1 MSYSKY
7 IGTPEK
13 YQKFIIEWQKK
24 LGKNLSINNE
34 FKFNEFISNFP
45 EKNIPL
51 DCIHFFAAMES
62 LGWPKIFKIFGED
75 FNDYSTFDF
84 INEKSIEKLIDH
96 DPDYVHSAGGES
108 QEVKF
113 EPDYSRN
120 QIGVVDISVLKI
132 SYVIAEKKDVV
143 FKNYLL
149 VNGIIEG
156 GGAFYDDANI
166 PLSLVFYSFTE
177 MVCWFY
183 LTDLNIYEDQD
194 IMPWLD
200 SENDETGLSKML
212 LM

>member
-13 YQKFIIEWQKK
+13 YQEFIIEWQKK
-24 LGKNLSINNE
+24 LGKNLSANKE
-34 FKFNEFISNFP
+34 FKFQEFIDNFS
-45 EKNIPL
+45 EKNIPI
-51 DCIHFFAAMES
+51 DCIHFFSAMES
-62 LGWPKIFKIFGED
+62 LEWPKIFRIFGED
-75 FNDYSTFDF
+75 FDDDSMFKF
-84 INEKSIEKLIDH
+84 SNEKSINKLIDY
-96 DPDYVHSAGGES
+96 DPSYASSGDGEN
-108 QEVKF
+108 QQMKLEA
-113 EPDYSRN
+113 DYSRN
-120 QIGVVDISVLKI
+120 QIGVVDISVLKK